1 VRIARRTPAVLLLAV
16 LTLSACG
23 GGEGSPESEPSASA
37 GEGFPA
43 TVTDARGEVTLDA
56 APQRIVSLSPSSTEM
71 LFAIGAGDQVVAAD
85 EYSNFP
91 EEAPTTDLSGFT
103 PSVEAISEHDPDL
116 VVLARDAEDTAAQLD
131 EVEIPVLVMEAAV
144 GLDDTYAQMRL
155 LGEATG
161 HAEEADAA
169 ATEVENEVDEIV
181 ATTRE
186 ELGETDLTYYH
197 ELDAGMY
204 SVTSETFIGQVYS
217 EFGLEN
223 IADAAEDT
231 AGGYPQLSAEFVV
244 EQNPDLVFLAYG
256 GEDAAAELA
265 ERPAFDTV
273 TAVENGDVVELDPDI
288 ASRWGPRV
296 VDLAESVSAAV
307 TAAQGR

>member
-1 VRIARRTPAVLLLAV
+1 VRIARRTPAALLLAV

>member
-1 VRIARRTPAVLLLAV
+1 VRIARRTPAALLLAV

-56 APQRIVSLSPSSTEM
+56 APQSIVSLSPSSTEM

>member
-1 VRIARRTPAVLLLAV
+1 MRIARRTPAVLLLAV